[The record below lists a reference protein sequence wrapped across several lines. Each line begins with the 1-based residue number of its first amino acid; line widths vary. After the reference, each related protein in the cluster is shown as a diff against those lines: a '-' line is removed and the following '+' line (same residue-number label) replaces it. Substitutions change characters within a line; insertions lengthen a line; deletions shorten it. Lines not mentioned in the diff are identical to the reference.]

1 MIKKLLSL
9 VCCVLPMGV
18 RAAPQEIAP
27 IGADAAVATTYDA
40 WQSAIAGGQSI
51 VVIGGNGINATGGTT
66 TGGNT
71 VNPGFAVA
79 NNMIVGLQ
87 NNPGTVDVPP
97 IDGKVNNL

>member
-51 VVIGGNGINATGGTT
+51 VIIG
-66 TGGNT
+66 
-71 VNPGFAVA
+71 
-79 NNMIVGLQ
+79 
-87 NNPGTVDVPP
+87 
-97 IDGKVNNL
+97 